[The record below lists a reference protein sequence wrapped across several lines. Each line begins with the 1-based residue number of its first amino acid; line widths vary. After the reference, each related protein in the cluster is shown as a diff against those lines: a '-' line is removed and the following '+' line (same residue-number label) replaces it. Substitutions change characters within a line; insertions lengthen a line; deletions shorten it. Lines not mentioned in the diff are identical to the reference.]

1 MAKRL
6 ARKLARR
13 LARRLAVLHPVILES
28 PIAHS
33 FLPFSV
39 VPAVRERLAWREG
52 ADCDTANVH
61 LVGVWLGRG
70 GGGVELVLDSLK
82 LRLEVVK
89 GLLEFCTNSSFL
101 SSRD

>member
-1 MAKRL
+1 M
-6 ARKLARR
+6 
-13 LARRLAVLHPVILES
+13 ILES

-52 ADCDTANVH
+52 ADCDTANVY
-61 LVGVWLGRG
+61 LVGVWLGR

-89 GLLEFCTNSSFL
+89 GLLEFRINSSFL
-101 SSRD
+101 SSCD

>member
-1 MAKRL
+1 
-6 ARKLARR
+6 
-13 LARRLAVLHPVILES
+13 VILES

-52 ADCDTANVH
+52 ADCDTADIH

-70 GGGVELVLDSLK
+70 GGGVEPVLDGLK
-82 LRLEVVK
+82 LRLEVVE
-89 GLLEFCTNSSFL
+89 GLLEFRTNSSFL

>member
-1 MAKRL
+1 LSAVRCEGETG
-6 ARKLARR
+6 

-52 ADCDTANVH
+52 ADCDTADVQ
-61 LVGVWLGRG
+61 LFGVWLGRG
-70 GGGVELVLDSLK
+70 GGGACSRWFEVEI
-82 LRLEVVK
+82 
-89 GLLEFCTNSSFL
+89 GGC
-101 SSRD
+101 

>member
-1 MAKRL
+1 M
-6 ARKLARR
+6 
-13 LARRLAVLHPVILES
+13 ILET

-39 VPAVRERLAWREG
+39 VPA
-52 ADCDTANVH
+52 DVH

-70 GGGVELVLDSLK
+70 GGGVEPVLDGLK
-82 LRLEVVK
+82 LRLEVVE
-89 GLLEFCTNSSFL
+89 GLLEFRTNSSFL